1 MNIFEKIKIFINGK
15 EISGVDDLDDVKIN
29 TITGNH
35 GTTIVIS
42 QLLSNQ
48 FY

>member
-29 TITGNH
+29 TI
-35 GTTIVIS
+35 S

>member
-15 EISGVDDLDDVKIN
+15 EVPGVDGLDDVKIN